1 MIYWKVESLPV
12 IVFIAEAFG
21 IEVDVFFATGDL
33 GHGFGVDVD
42 ITTST
47 VNLAIPVHCYLVLLR
62 CGAYEHVPVGI
73 RQLFINTC
81 QRPRLFREIQR
92 DLHLFFL
99 LLENPQIIF
108 RVSDLALACDDSV

>member
-47 VNLAIPVHCYLVLLR
+47 VNLAI
-62 CGAYEHVPVGI
+62 
-73 RQLFINTC
+73 
-81 QRPRLFREIQR
+81 
-92 DLHLFFL
+92 
-99 LLENPQIIF
+99 
-108 RVSDLALACDDSV
+108 SV